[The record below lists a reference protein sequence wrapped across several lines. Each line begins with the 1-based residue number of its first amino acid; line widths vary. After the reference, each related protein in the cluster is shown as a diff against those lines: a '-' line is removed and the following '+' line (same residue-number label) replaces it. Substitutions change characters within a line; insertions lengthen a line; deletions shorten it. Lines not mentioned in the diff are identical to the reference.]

1 MLLCAS
7 HYIKR
12 KLPVNELES
21 SSGWTDVLQYIL
33 CWRNYS
39 AIAFKAGKEKEGK
52 AKLIVPRL
60 PRKKI
65 NMKLTNRSLSS
76 IHKLKN
82 MTFFSLGKKNRSLHF
97 PHRELHLKAVQVIV
111 LTLDLLLISHIKRD

>member
-1 MLLCAS
+1 MLLCAL

-33 CWRNYS
+33 SWRNCS
-39 AIAFKAGKEKEGK
+39 AITFKAGKEEEGK
-52 AKLIVPRL
+52 AKLIVPHL

-65 NMKLTNRSLSS
+65 NIKLTNRSLSS

-82 MTFFSLGKKNRSLHF
+82 MTFFSLGKRKNRSLHF
-97 PHRELHLKAVQVIV
+97 PHRELHLKAVQVIKC
-111 LTLDLLLISHIKRD
+111 LDTRPAAN